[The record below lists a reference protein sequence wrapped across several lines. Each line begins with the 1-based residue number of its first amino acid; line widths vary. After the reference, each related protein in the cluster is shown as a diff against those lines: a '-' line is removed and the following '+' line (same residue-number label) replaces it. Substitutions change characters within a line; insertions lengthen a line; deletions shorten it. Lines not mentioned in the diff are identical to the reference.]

1 MAFIQCDFYSE
12 TLGTRSSLN
21 AIIPLQYDSDECRA
35 RQMPERYPT
44 LFLLHGLHSNY
55 SVWSR
60 YTSIER
66 YANERGLA
74 IIMPDAGRSFYT
86 NMYHGYRYFDFFS
99 NELPQIANRLFPI
112 ARERSQRFIAG
123 LSMGGYGA
131 FKLALSHP
139 EQYSAAASLSGAL
152 SLSAIEDS
160 DSLLP
165 EWPIIFGENRDIRH
179 SENDLSELARRYT
192 LKNDYPVS
200 LFQCCGTED
209 FLYQSNKHFLESTRG
224 LGLDLHYEESPG
236 GHEWQYWDQQIQR
249 VIDWLPLSPVD
260 SSPSA

>member
-12 TLGTRSSLN
+12 ILGTRTSLN
-21 AIIPLQYDSDECRA
+21 AIIPLRNVSDNDRPPQIPEQY
-35 RQMPERYPT
+35 PV

-55 SVWSR
+55 SAWSR
-60 YTSIER
+60 FSSVER

-74 IIMPDAGRSFYT
+74 VIMPDAGRSFYT
-86 NMYHGYRYFDFFS
+86 NMRHGYRYFDFFS
-99 NELPQIANRLFPI
+99 QELPEIANRLFPLS
-112 ARERSQRFIAG
+112 RQRSHRFIAG

-152 SLSAIEDS
+152 SLAEIEDS

-165 EWPIIFGENRDIRH
+165 EWHIIFGENSEFEQ
-179 SENDLSELARRYT
+179 SENDLLELAKGFREQD
-192 LKNDYPVS
+192 KFPVR

-209 FLYQSNKHFLESTRG
+209 YLYASNQHFLKKGKEI
-224 LGLDLHYEESPG
+224 GLDLHYEEGPG
-236 GHEWQYWDQQIQR
+236 GHDWQYWDQQIKR
-249 VIDWLPLSPVD
+249 AIDWLPCPEPETPIS
-260 SSPSA
+260 

>member
-12 TLGTRSSLN
+12 VLGTRTSLN
-21 AIIPLQYDSDECRA
+21 AIIPLRDASNQDPPQ
-35 RQMPERYPT
+35 QMPEHYPV

-55 SVWSR
+55 SAWSR
-60 YTSIER
+60 HSSVER

-86 NMYHGYRYFDFFS
+86 NMHHGHRYFDFFS
-99 NELPQIANRLFPI
+99 QELPKVADRLFPLS
-112 ARERSQRFIAG
+112 RKRSQRFVAG

-152 SLSAIEDS
+152 SLTEIEDS

-165 EWPIIFGENRDIRH
+165 EWPIIFGEDPQIDK
-179 SENDLSELARRYT
+179 SKNDLLELA
-192 LKNDYPVS
+192 KDYSKQDKHPLR

-209 FLYQSNKHFLESTRG
+209 FLYGSNQHFLTHSKEI
-224 LGLDLHYEESPG
+224 GLDIHYEESPG
-236 GHEWQYWDQQIQR
+236 GHDWQYWDQQIKR
-249 VIDWLPLSPVD
+249 AIEWLPI
-260 SSPSA
+260 SANKNENS